1 MNVPDAQQSM
11 HTQESEENQEKHQ
24 TWAQQ
29 VIKGVGEIISG
40 RRGKELNLA
49 SRLDLCICMNLLKVE
64 TPLPFLWDI
73 DIYTKPPPLKPPRV
87 PTEEVRSLIGDK
99 PYKECN
105 DSDDDY
111 DDDDLDP
118 IARPEW
124 TQGEVRIIKL
134 GRTPFWAMARLLHL
148 KHVNLHNF

>member
-24 TWAQQ
+24 TWAQR

-49 SRLDLCICMNLLKVE
+49 SRLDLCICMNLL
-64 TPLPFLWDI
+64 PSLWDI
-73 DIYTKPPPLKPPRV
+73 DIYTKLPPLKPPRV
-87 PTEEVRSLIGDK
+87 PTEGVGSLISDK

-118 IARPEW
+118 IARP
-124 TQGEVRIIKL
+124 
-134 GRTPFWAMARLLHL
+134 GRKAKCVLF
-148 KHVNLHNF
+148 N